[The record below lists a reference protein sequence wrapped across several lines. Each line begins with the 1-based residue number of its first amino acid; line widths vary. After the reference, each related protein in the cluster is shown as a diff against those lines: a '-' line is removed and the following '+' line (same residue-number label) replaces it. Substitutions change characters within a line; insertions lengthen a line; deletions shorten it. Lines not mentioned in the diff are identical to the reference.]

1 MDQIIQPLFI
11 ITEAIQRGLD
21 NGDLIRIGGVI
32 RNAKTGQ
39 IVEFLEEIVTN
50 ETSNLGREITET
62 VKTSASVVVKKSTA
76 SSLGKKYA
84 VGTIIVAGVAAIGY
98 GSYRLYTYLKKRSE
112 DKKREGLIAYNPE
125 LTEYFNN
132 MQTQSMSLS
141 SVKNV
146 VDFFAHYSKG
156 DLSIE
161 ITDQELLVI
170 RNLIVR
176 YTIKLCESNNISID
190 NKQLFIE
197 AKAIAKSELMQDI
210 VYATRVQEEIFAMAN
225 NEPR

>member
-1 MDQIIQPLFI
+1 MDQIIQPLLK
-11 ITEAIQRGLD
+11 ITEEIQRGLD
-21 NGDLIRIGGVI
+21 NGDLIRISGVI
-32 RNAKTGQ
+32 RDAKTGQ
-39 IVEFLEEIVTN
+39 IVVFLEEIVTN

-76 SSLGKKYA
+76 SSLGKKFA
-84 VGTIIVAGVAAIGY
+84 VGTIIVVGVAAIGY

-112 DKKREGLIAYNPE
+112 EKKQEGLIDYNPE

-141 SVKNV
+141 SVKKV
-146 VDFFAHYSKG
+146 VDFFDHYSSG

-161 ITDQELLVI
+161 ITEQELLVI

-190 NKQLFIE
+190 NKQLVIE
-197 AKAIAKSELMQDI
+197 AKAIVKSELMQDI

>member
-84 VGTIIVAGVAAIGY
+84 VGTIIVVGVAAIGY

-112 DKKREGLIAYNPE
+112 DKKREVLIAYNPE

-141 SVKNV
+141 SVKKV

>member
-1 MDQIIQPLFI
+1 MPVIQPVLSMSEAAEAGLNLGNLFI
-11 ITEAIQRGLD
+11 S
-21 NGDLIRIGGVI
+21 GGVVRETATGKI
-32 RNAKTGQ
+32 FEHLKDETTKNPVSSIESALETAKTAS
-39 IVEFLEEIVTN
+39 VAKAST
-50 ETSNLGREITET
+50 
-62 VKTSASVVVKKSTA
+62 SVVVKETTSL
-76 SSLGKKYA
+76 SLGRKFA
-84 VGTIIVAGVAAIGY
+84 VGTLIVVGVAAIGY
-98 GSYRLYTYLKKRSE
+98 GSYRLYTYLKKRSDE
-112 DKKREGLIAYNPE
+112 KKQEELIAYNPE

-141 SVKNV
+141 SIKKV
-146 VDFFAHYSKG
+146 VYFFDHYSNG

-197 AKAIAKSELMQDI
+197 AKATVKSELVQDI
-210 VYATRVQEEIFAMAN
+210 VYATKIQEVIFSK
-225 NEPR
+225 E

>member
-1 MDQIIQPLFI
+1 MDQIIQPLLK
-11 ITEAIQRGLD
+11 ITEEIQRGLD
-21 NGDLIRIGGVI
+21 NGDLIRISGVI
-32 RNAKTGQ
+32 RDAKTGQ
-39 IVEFLEEIVTN
+39 IVVFLEEIVTN

-76 SSLGKKYA
+76 SSLGKKFA
-84 VGTIIVAGVAAIGY
+84 VGTIIVVGVAAIGY

-112 DKKREGLIAYNPE
+112 EKKQEGLIDYNPE

-141 SVKNV
+141 SVKKV